1 MTDHKPKTDWKDK
14 LYLQL
19 GLNRGD
25 NCSAEEKGAK
35 GRPEQAPGSRETASF
50 TPEHMDSIHKHRVK
64 GTEGNTCNVESQTH
78 FKVGVLTVNNC
89 HGGCMFSV

>member
-14 LYLQL
+14 FSLLQL

-35 GRPEQAPGSRETASF
+35 GRPEQALGSRENPTNTASF
-50 TPEHMDSIHKHRVK
+50 TPEHTDSIHKHR
-64 GTEGNTCNVESQTH
+64 ELISQIQ
-78 FKVGVLTVNNC
+78 F
-89 HGGCMFSV
+89 